1 MGAVALRSPS
11 EPGRFSKSFSLPRLN
26 GRDAAIALVMQ
37 KVVGLSSLTNFPL
50 ALTEKPAR
58 SIVFSFFL

>member
-1 MGAVALRSPS
+1 M
-11 EPGRFSKSFSLPRLN
+11 PRLN

-50 ALTEKPAR
+50 ALSEKPAR
-58 SIVFSFFL
+58 SIVFSFLL